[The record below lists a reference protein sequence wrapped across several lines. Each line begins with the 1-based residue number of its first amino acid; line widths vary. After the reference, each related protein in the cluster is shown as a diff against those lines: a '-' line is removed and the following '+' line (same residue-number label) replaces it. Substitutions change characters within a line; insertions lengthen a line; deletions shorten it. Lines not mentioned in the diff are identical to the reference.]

1 MRMLKVLML
10 IPLLLFSLV
19 GCAEQKLLENV
30 GIAILVGYDLGDE
43 GDLSNTAVIRQVNPD
58 FESNIEI
65 ISAEN
70 QTSKG
75 TSSEINRKSSKKV
88 VTGQLRVALYGNEL
102 AKEDGIGNSIQALS
116 RDSNISGSVYMAV
129 VESEAK
135 TLLKY
140 NYENITDIG
149 QHIFKLLEQ
158 NIEEEQIISSTLHEV
173 SHDYYSI
180 GEDIA
185 MPIISRE
192 EELISISGVALFKKG
207 KMVGELPA
215 EDSFYMKLSRDRYHS
230 GTFEALINNEDFEK
244 ALMKDPPEKISVVLD
259 TIKSES
265 DLKLIKQS
273 TPEFDLHITVEAR
286 LLELNEEID
295 LGVPKNVAILE
306 KAVSKSL
313 SREISRVITY
323 CQEVNSDVFGL
334 GSQYR
339 SSVRNSNL
347 TEEKWHEMYQKA
359 KVNVQVDIKITRSG
373 IWD

>member
-10 IPLLLFSLV
+10 LSLLLLSLV

-88 VTGQLRVALYGNEL
+88 VTGQLRVALYGDEL
-102 AKEDGIGNSIQALS
+102 AKEDGIANSIQALS
-116 RDSNISGSVYMAV
+116 KDSNISGSVYIAV
-129 VESEAK
+129 VEEGAK
-135 TLLKY
+135 KLLEY
-140 NYENITDIG
+140 NYENITDIA

-192 EELISISGVALFKKG
+192 DELISISGVALFKKG

-215 EDSFYMKLSRDRYHS
+215 EDSFYMKLSRDRFQS
-230 GTFEALINNEDFEK
+230 GTFEALIKNEDVDR
-244 ALMKDPPEKISVVLD
+244 ALMKDPPKEISVVLD
-259 TIKSES
+259 TIKSKS
-265 DLKLIKQS
+265 DLKLINQS

-313 SREISRVITY
+313 SSEISRVITY
-323 CQEVNSDVFGL
+323 CQEVNSDVFGF
-334 GSQYR
+334 GNQYR

-373 IWD
+373 ILD

>member
-1 MRMLKVLML
+1 MRKLKFQIL
-10 IPLLLFSLV
+10 IPLLLLSLV
-19 GCAEQKLLENV
+19 GCAEQKLLEKV
-30 GIAILVGYDLGDE
+30 GIIILLGYDLGNE
-43 GDLSNTAVIRQVNPD
+43 GDLSTTAVIRQVNPD

-75 TSSEINRKSSKKV
+75 TRTEINRKTSKKV
-88 VTGQLRVALYGNEL
+88 VAGQLRVALYGDEL
-102 AKEDGIGNSIQALS
+102 AKKDGIGNSINAFS
-116 RDSNISGSVYMAV
+116 RDSDISGSVYMAV
-129 VESEAK
+129 VEGEAK
-135 TLLKY
+135 TLLNY
-140 NYENITDIG
+140 NYENINDIG
-149 QHIFKLLEQ
+149 QHIFKLLQQ
-158 NIEEEQIISSTLHEV
+158 NIEGEQIISSTLHEV

-230 GTFEALINNEDFEK
+230 GIFEALIKNEDLEK
-244 ALMKDPPEKISVVLD
+244 ALMKNPPEEISVVLD
-259 TIKSES
+259 AIKSKS
-265 DLKLIKQS
+265 DLKLINQS
-273 TPEFDLHITVEAR
+273 TPEFDLHITMEAR

-295 LGVPKNVAILE
+295 LGEPKNVAILE
-306 KAVSKSL
+306 KAISESL
-313 SREISRVITY
+313 SSEISRVITY

-334 GSQYR
+334 GNQYR

-347 TEEKWHEMYQKA
+347 TEGKWHEMYQKA
-359 KVNVQVDIKITRSG
+359 KVNVQVDINITRSG
-373 IWD
+373 TFD